1 MFKKNL
7 KKSFYLLVGLLLV
20 GLIGLSIAMVE
31 FDSRYQD
38 KHRMLNRLSLEYD
51 ILQTRLNFFREKLQY
66 YDFLSFKSDVFEQRD
81 PQLSRITETIYKKS
95 YQYGFRPELI
105 LGMVKVESDYNPRAV
120 SNKGAY
126 GLMQVNFSVWKNEL
140 SIDKKRIFDIDYNIE
155 LGLQILKRY
164 YQESKGNIFRALH
177 LYNNG
182 YRYNNLSYV
191 SKVKSQLGKFSLSA
205 PMTVTDLE
213 NHNENVSDF
222 SLTRQGQRS
231 E

>member
-1 MFKKNL
+1 
-7 KKSFYLLVGLLLV
+7 
-20 GLIGLSIAMVE
+20 
-31 FDSRYQD
+31 
-38 KHRMLNRLSLEYD
+38 
-51 ILQTRLNFFREKLQY
+51 
-66 YDFLSFKSDVFEQRD
+66 
-81 PQLSRITETIYKKS
+81 
-95 YQYGFRPELI
+95 
-105 LGMVKVESDYNPRAV
+105 
-120 SNKGAY
+120 
-126 GLMQVNFSVWKNEL
+126 VNFSVWKNEL